1 MNPARFSQMMKYLTR
16 AKKEKPD
23 LPDVTFA
30 NKIPQPPVR
39 QDVETMDAINAFI
52 RRERQQKAGGGR
64 IGFDRGGLSNADVSE
79 IKSKLPEGINIEYDS
94 GSERWRYMTS
104 IPQADGTKK
113 RMRLPMLK
121 AFDLEADKN
130 LKKILEA
137 KGKGKEVFDLS
148 LKIGNK
154 TILTPEKFYEL
165 RLKDS
170 KLSLNKFLE
179 KLTKK
184 GFVKPNGKP
193 FGSRSALHRLQQE
206 LGIADFVGGESN
218 ATRKRSLQ
226 DIKAIVRSAPNGPQI
241 LKSITDESQLRK
253 IANALVSRD
262 RLYERRGSFP
272 VGRSKE
278 NKMWHNLWRAS
289 NTGNRIEI
297 IGEFADGKLPI
308 DNNGRVNWQM
318 PNKDGVPAWK
328 RVEFIDNQK
337 NKAPLK
343 WIDMPGS
350 RSLGNQGQLRS
361 QVDSIYGKG
370 FFDRKMKP
378 YDLQKQI
385 GDLEIDLDGQ
395 KVKVGTILNENIVK
409 SRLMDRLIKENKGA
423 IPTEA
428 EFNKRYNSY
437 RNKLKLFNSMNVQ
450 HTKGV
455 GLDPYTTELTT
466 QSANAKERAIVQ
478 KYNSAIKK
486 TTDSTELLK
495 LSDNFANDINKLGGG
510 IRSFDVQTGT
520 VRGTKATPSSL
531 ATQLVS
537 EARLDDETS
546 KKILNQIQ
554 SYSKLPKCKVNLK
567 ADGGRIGFALSDE
580 CIRDGLK
587 EQKLVAQQGNKKA
600 ARELVQ
606 VGKVAT
612 RAGLLKNLLGPGAL
626 LGEAVIEGAI
636 IGNKVLGGKPSDI
649 AYAESY
655 LSYLDPRKY
664 RGELDPLKMERED
677 MLESTADKNILR
689 SGFAAQDQLSAF
701 NKAIEDRDIAKARGR
716 IDQYI
721 PAAAEAREQGAR
733 ADQSADIISS
743 EAFKDASRVA
753 QEYLQG
759 QAGKQQADFGIF
771 SVPQSAQA
779 DEMRR
784 LKAMR
789 NMSEQMPRDFLTMKT
804 SDLLNYTQQLKALG
818 YDVST
823 RDLMAEQEAL
833 RSIPLSQAAQMYS
846 PEQVYGTQG
855 EFAGGG
861 IAKIAGDSSGRPPVS
876 GPNSQGLLSLKNR
889 VRNY

>member
-121 AFDLEADKN
+121 AFDLEADEN

>member
-612 RAGLLKNLLGPGAL
+612 RAGLLKNLLGPGAI
-626 LGEAVIEGAI
+626 LGEAVYEGAV